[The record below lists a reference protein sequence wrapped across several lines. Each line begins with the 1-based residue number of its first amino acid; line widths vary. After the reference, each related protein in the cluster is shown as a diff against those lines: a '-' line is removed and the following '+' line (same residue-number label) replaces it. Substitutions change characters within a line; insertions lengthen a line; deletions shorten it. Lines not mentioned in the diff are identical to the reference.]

1 MGEYGKSPCEECG
14 KPDNYCSTC
23 STCHSCLE
31 ESINAMATQVKVKTQ
46 PPKDLLSVTLAM
58 REWIDAVPSDTV
70 LPTMPGFD
78 RDWADSVIDKAMK
91 QKEVK
96 A

>member
-1 MGEYGKSPCEECG
+1 
-14 KPDNYCSTC
+14 
-23 STCHSCLE
+23 
-31 ESINAMATQVKVKTQ
+31 
-46 PPKDLLSVTLAM
+46 M